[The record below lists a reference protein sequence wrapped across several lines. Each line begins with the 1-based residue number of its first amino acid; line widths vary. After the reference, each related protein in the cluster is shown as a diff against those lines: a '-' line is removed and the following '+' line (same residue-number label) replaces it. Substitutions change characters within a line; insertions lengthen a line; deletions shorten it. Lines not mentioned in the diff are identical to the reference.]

1 LSAVRLAGDISGKMD
16 DVSLDGL
23 LITIKQEWA
32 KLGPLIDLEAIRE
45 PQDSRRDDGRTV
57 GSRVLEHGR
66 RSGA

>member
-1 LSAVRLAGDISGKMD
+1 MAASVGWKVKDAIVGFHGIGRL
-16 DVSLDGL
+16 V
-23 LITIKQEWA
+23 TIRQEWA

-45 PQDSRRDDGRTV
+45 PQDSRTDDGRTV